1 MADANQDTA
10 CLNGQLGS
18 PVVRVAQP
26 GASNPRLGTPQ
37 APALGAEVR
46 FQRAPSQQWEKGHV
60 RSRQFGTGIIE
71 IVDEN
76 AKSLRL
82 TPDQYKAI
90 EA

>member
-10 CLNGQLGS
+10 CRNGQLGA

-26 GASNPRLGTPQ
+26 EASFPRTGAPQ
-37 APALGAEVR
+37 APALGGEVS
-46 FQRAPSQQWEKGHV
+46 FLRAANQKWEKGHV

-76 AKSLRL
+76 KKSLRL

-90 EA
+90 KT

>member
-1 MADANQDTA
+1 MPDANQDTA
-10 CLNGQLGS
+10 CLNGRLGA

-26 GASNPRLGTPQ
+26 EASFPRTGRLQ
-37 APALGAEVR
+37 APALGVEVS
-46 FQRAPSQQWEKGHV
+46 FLRASSQQWEKGHV

-76 AKSLRL
+76 AKPLRL
-82 TPDQYKAI
+82 TPDQYKTI